1 MSMHAAVHPREASSG
16 LIEALNA
23 AGIEPVAL
31 DDLIE
36 LTELE
41 PDPGWDLL
49 VVELG
54 DEAASR
60 LALARR
66 VKEEGIAPVLVV
78 ADRDHLP
85 DLVDAVFDD
94 FAFMPVTP
102 AELALRAAR
111 LAASPEDD
119 PSDEILHFKDLTL
132 DLATYQAAVDHIPVD
147 LTFMEYELLR
157 FFITHQGRVWTREQ
171 LLERVWG
178 YEYFGGA
185 RTVDVHVRRLRAKL
199 GEERASW
206 ITTVRSVGYRFG

>member
-1 MSMHAAVHPREASSG
+1 MNMHVAIHPREASSG
-16 LIEALNA
+16 LIEALSA
-23 AGIEPVAL
+23 AGVEPVAIS
-31 DDLIE
+31 DVIE

-41 PDPGWDLL
+41 PTTGWDLL

-54 DEAASR
+54 DEPASR

-66 VKEEGIAPVLVV
+66 IKEAGIAPILLV
-78 ADRDHLP
+78 AERDHRA

-94 FAFMPVTP
+94 FAFAPVSP
-102 AELALRAAR
+102 GELSLRAAR
-111 LAASPEDD
+111 LATAPGSD
-119 PSDEILHFKDLTL
+119 SLDEILHFKDLTL
-132 DLATYQAAVDHIPVD
+132 DLATYQGAVGEIPVD

-157 FFITHQGRVWTREQ
+157 FFVTNQGRVWTREQ